1 MRLTVLLACT
11 ALATTRVGLV
21 VHELVGHG
29 GTALA
34 VGAQIDDVRLF
45 WFAGGWIHY
54 HDVPSTGA
62 AVAIAL
68 GGIAVELACG
78 LGLWLAARGDTFARR
93 VVRAIGA
100 ALAVHAG
107 WYLAT
112 GTWHGYGD
120 GALLYHVLGAWRWPV
135 AIAAGLVT
143 CGAAFAGARVV
154 LGALAMTLP
163 GSRRARIAGTA
174 LALVLA
180 GGIHGALLAG
190 ELALR
195 RDTRY
200 AQVMQPERARVVERE
215 VAQWDAEHAHAAP
228 DERRAVVERIESEHR
243 AFPFGWLLGFATLAA
258 IVAGAWRALP
268 AAEHA
273 ISRRSLVVAA
283 ACAAGATA
291 IVIAIGAL

>member
-1 MRLTVLLACT
+1 MRLTVLLACV
-11 ALATTRVGLV
+11 ALATTRVGLL

-34 VGAQIDDVRLF
+34 FGAQIDDVRLF

-54 HDVPSTGA
+54 DHVPSLGA

-78 LGLWLAARGDTFARR
+78 LALWLAARGDTLARR
-93 VVRAIGA
+93 NVRAIGA
-100 ALAVHAG
+100 ALVVHAG

-120 GALLYHVLGAWRWPV
+120 GVLLYHVLGDWRWPV

-143 CGAAFAGARVV
+143 CAAAFAGARVV

-180 GGIHGALLAG
+180 GGVHAALLAG
-190 ELALR
+190 ELAIR

-200 AQVMQPERARVVERE
+200 GEVMKPERTRVVEQE
-215 VAQWDAEHAHAAP
+215 VSRWDAEHANAAP
-228 DERRAVVERIESEHR
+228 EERRVVVQHIESEHR
-243 AFPFGWLLGFATLAA
+243 PFPFAWLLGLATLAA
-258 IVAGAWRALP
+258 ILAGAWRARP
-268 AAEHA
+268 AEEHA
-273 ISRRSLVVAA
+273 ISTRALAIAA

-291 IVIAIGAL
+291 IVIAIGAM